1 MLLHKHEFQVME
13 FYDPEKNKIWKVE
26 LQHRHY
32 IIDEYGYTLKDSGFL
47 TVPRIRIDAA
57 EVK

>member
-13 FYDPEKNKIWKVE
+13 YNDPEKNKIWKVE
-26 LQHRHY
+26 LQHRHL
-32 IIDEYGYTLKDSGFL
+32 IKDEYNSTLRDTGWL